1 MSIFR
6 NLFSKKEMRICM
18 VGLDGA
24 GKRTILYKLKLG
36 EVVTTIPTIGKHG
49 MQIVNIVDIYGVFV
63 YRVYC
68 GDRRV

>member
-24 GKRTILYKLKLG
+24 GKRTILCKLKLG
-36 EVVTTIPTIGKHG
+36 EIETIIPAIGKHG